1 MEKIFRRDKNRKTL
15 GGVCSGLG
23 RWTGTDPILW
33 KLIFIFGFFFPGF
46 PAFLIYI
53 LMWIIVPEE

>member
-1 MEKIFRRDKNRKTL
+1 MEKIFRRDKTNKVL

-23 RWTGTDPILW
+23 RWTGTDAVLW
-33 KLIFIFGFFFPGF
+33 KLIFILGTVCTVFPF
-46 PAFLIYI
+46 VLSYI

>member
-1 MEKIFRRDKNRKTL
+1 MEKIFRRDKSKKVL
-15 GGVCSGLG
+15 GGVCSGLA

-33 KLIFIFGFFFPGF
+33 KLIFIFGVIFPGC

>member
-1 MEKIFRRDKNRKTL
+1 MEKIFRRDKRNKVL

-23 RWTGTDPILW
+23 RWTDTDTVLW
-33 KLIFIFGFFFPGF
+33 KLIFILGTVCTVFPF
-46 PAFLIYI
+46 VLSYI